1 MSIAT
6 RSGDDGN
13 TRLFGGRRVAK
24 DDDRIEAHGAID
36 ELNAYLGMVRVS
48 PIPVEID
55 VIIRRI
61 QSDLLDL
68 ANELLIP
75 RENNPDAKGAPPF
88 PPSALDAVDTALNE
102 LEAEVP
108 PMTAHLLPGG
118 HHGAALLSVCRA
130 LCRRAERRT
139 VSLARHER
147 ISGVVLRYLNRL
159 SDLLFVM
166 ARFVNTTNGMPE
178 PEWEPRELREAE
190 DE

>member
-24 DDDRIEAHGAID
+24 DDERIEAHGAID
-36 ELNAYLGMVRVS
+36 ELNAYVGLTRVS
-48 PIPVEID
+48 PIPIELDQMLKRV
-55 VIIRRI
+55 

-68 ANELLIP
+68 ANELVTP
-75 RENNPDAKGAPPF
+75 RDDNPDSKEVPAFSAT
-88 PPSALDAVDTALNE
+88 ALDAVDEWLVK
-102 LEAEVP
+102 LEDGLP
-108 PMTAHLLPGG
+108 PMTSHLLPGG
-118 HHGAALLSVCRA
+118 HHGASLLGVCRA
-130 LCRRAERRT
+130 LARRAERRV

-166 ARFVNTTNGMPE
+166 ARHVNNGAGMPE
-178 PEWEPRELREAE
+178 PEWEPRDVREAE
-190 DE
+190 DL